1 VVHKTS
7 WKLSRTFLKKAND
20 NHIDN
25 DCFERESLE
34 SLWMEPLTKVPV
46 FPAPQHILGPIQ
58 ILSSSS
64 KPCIFKIIVQIK
76 GQGRPTHN
84 VFMDSILLSGG

>member
-34 SLWMEPLTKVPV
+34 SLWMEPLTNVSV
-46 FPAPQHILGPIQ
+46 FPAPAYSGTYPN
-58 ILSSSS
+58 
-64 KPCIFKIIVQIK
+64 IK
-76 GQGRPTHN
+76 QFLKTMH
-84 VFMDSILLSGG
+84 F